1 MKFGS
6 NLNHLSIGEWKWYNL
21 DYNDLKYKIR
31 VITQED
37 NYSILELYQD
47 FVNNFNRIN
56 LFIETKNDELIRK
69 VSFFEANFNRLLK
82 ESNVN
87 VIVKQINF
95 DEIFYQMIEISVI
108 LKKLL
113 KFITIQKI
121 ACRKIFKKL
130 LKYHKDK
137 KEAGQFVASLKSK
150 LNTNER
156 SFINFSLSD
165 LTSRLTLLFISIKVE
180 RGKLCKLANEKSQIP
195 RCKTRRLTRFSH
207 ITDDLELDYNIQLQ
221 KNFLMSCLISTDV
234 NNLNELFLNLN
245 IYLGFINCNV
255 DKDLTQISYTYLFSD
270 HMIDEPCII
279 ITHQEKKYSL
289 IIAYVGGLRKYS
301 YCRIETCIVDSLL
314 KYLVDPSKKDVLD
327 KLSTLYD
334 DNLTKATIDGILNN
348 NLSPKLRLICNRSRF
363 SLQNETDLHQESD
376 PFPDPENDYLI
387 TVDENIFTT
396 SDIDI
401 VSSTSFDFDRSRF
414 ERFPINKLTIHTND
428 LNLLN
433 LEDNLTTEINKHKIS
448 NKFQI
453 SYLKKL
459 PTRIQKLV
467 QIHSLNLFKNL
478 DLYQYMLSCYMNIIP
493 SDKYI
498 DNHYSVLLNLDL
510 LKSFENIENYRNTLD
525 IETKLINSKSDQILR
540 HQSSLKSLPDY
551 YSTQTQPSERTPLSK
566 SYHMSSLISN
576 NSSKTGLYTLH
587 NLYSRENLNNS
598 LTSHTSIL
606 NSDPSDE
613 FDVDSD
619 LEYYNNH
626 NIINMNYESG
636 DSVINKVILAIIQL
650 KRKTY
655 GLSRDVESYGSRN
668 EYYDAYQ
675 KDPPVFF
682 PSKFNEYQYQFE
694 RDFDKILSLFYFSLI
709 FISLFIS
716 GIEIGIIYSI
726 ILSQLNFDSFPIVQN
741 IWLILVIIIGLIVSS
756 ILSLVSLL
764 LIFRRFNSC
773 PKSHYLVITLGN
785 FLIITSFFWCMFILF
800 F

>member
-31 VITQED
+31 VITQEE

-108 LKKLL
+108 LKNLL

-165 LTSRLTLLFISIKVE
+165 LTSILTLLFISIKVE

-195 RCKTRRLTRFSH
+195 RCKTRRITRFSH
-207 ITDDLELDYNIQLQ
+207 ITDDLELDYSIQLQ
-221 KNFLMSCLISTDV
+221 KNFLMSCLISTDI

-255 DKDLTQISYTYLFSD
+255 DKNLTQISYTYLFSD

-301 YCRIETCIVDSLL
+301 YCRIDTCIVDSLL

-376 PFPDPENDYLI
+376 PFQDPENDYLI

-401 VSSTSFDFDRSRF
+401 VTSTSFDFDRSRF
-414 ERFPINKLTIHTND
+414 ESFPINKLTIHTND

-433 LEDNLTTEINKHKIS
+433 LEDNLITEINKHKIS

-459 PTRIQKLV
+459 PTRIQKLI

-525 IETKLINSKSDQILR
+525 IEKKLINSKSDQILR

-606 NSDPSDE
+606 NSDPSDD

-655 GLSRDVESYGSRN
+655 GLSHDVESYGSRN

-682 PSKFNEYQYQFE
+682 PSKFNEYQYEFE

-726 ILSQLNFDSFPIVQN
+726 ILSQLNFDTFPIVQN